1 METVDYLIILC
12 FFIMMYGFIKLAGY
26 DGDNK

>member
-12 FFIMMYGFIKLAGY
+12 FFIMMYGFIKLVGY